1 MVNLVDAFA
10 EFVAC
15 HPEFSLTDKQKLSD
29 CLKQLLDADPEKEIM
44 RRALEHYANE
54 YNWPYETEHPDG
66 FRIAGMEEQESTA
79 IARNALHM
87 SEQALAACLH
97 SMYEDQFYAQT
108 LSDVHPMKGS
118 RVA

>member
-15 HPEFSLTDKQKLSD
+15 HPEFSLTEKQKLSE
-29 CLKQLLDADPEKEIM
+29 CLKHLLDADPEKEIM

-54 YNWPYETEHPDG
+54 FNWPYETEHPDG
-66 FRIAGMEEQESTA
+66 FRIAGMEEQESTE

-87 SEQALAACLH
+87 SEQALAACLR
-97 SMYEDQFYAQT
+97 SMYEDQFYAT
-108 LSDVHPMKGS
+108 SLSDVHPIADN